1 MPRTRIEVLPVPTVT
16 KEMLATAICK
26 LSDSANELLAS
37 GLNEKAILVLL
48 ADSSKMSKKSI
59 KKVLDAMA
67 QLRAD
72 YTHA

>member
-1 MPRTRIEVLPVPTVT
+1 MSRTRIEVLPQPTVT
-16 KEMLATAICK
+16 KEMLSTAICK

-37 GLNEKAILVLL
+37 GINEKAILVLL